1 MTRICAPRTLPWRA
15 ALCTVVL
22 ALSAASGAAAAGRD
36 DGAYRQARDGAK
48 AMYDA
53 QRKQCRGMSGNAKD
67 VCVAQAKANRV
78 RAEAKAD
85 VTYRGGDRTRLVAAR
100 NVAEADYKLAK
111 EKCDAQT
118 GNARDVCVKE
128 ARAAMVA
135 DKADAKAARRIGQA
149 QGSAEKEKREAVY
162 KLALEKCNALSGDA
176 KGACTVDAKAN
187 HDK

>member
-1 MTRICAPRTLPWRA
+1 MPRNSALHMLPWRA
-15 ALCTVVL
+15 ALCAGVL

-36 DGAYRQARDGAK
+36 DGAYRQARDGAR

-53 QRKQCRGMSGNAKD
+53 QRKQCRGMSGNARD

-111 EKCDAQT
+111 ERCEART
-118 GNARDVCVKE
+118 GNAREVCVKE

-135 DKADAKAARRIGQA
+135 TKADAKAARRIGQA
-149 QGSAEKEKREAVY
+149 QGSAEKEKREAAY
-162 KLALEKCNALSGDA
+162 KVAVEKCDALPGDA
-176 KGACTVDAKAN
+176 KGACKADAKASY
-187 HDK
+187 DK

>member
-36 DGAYRQARDGAK
+36 DGAYRQARDGAE

-135 DKADAKAARRIGQA
+135 AKADAKAARRIGQA
-149 QGSAEKEKREAVY
+149 QGTAEKEKREAAY
-162 KLALEKCNALSGDA
+162 KVALGKCDALSGDA
-176 KGACTVDAKAN
+176 KTACKADAKASY
-187 HDK
+187 DR

>member
-1 MTRICAPRTLPWRA
+1 MTRICAPHTLPWRA
-15 ALCTVVL
+15 ALCVGVL

-53 QRKQCRGMSGNAKD
+53 QRKQCRGMSGHAKD

-85 VTYRGGDRTRLVAAR
+85 GTHKPGDRPRLVAAR

-111 EKCDAQT
+111 ERCEART
-118 GNARDVCVKE
+118 GNARNVCVKE

-135 DKADAKAARRIGQA
+135 AKADAKASDG
-149 QGSAEKEKREAVY
+149 K
-162 KLALEKCNALSGDA
+162 
-176 KGACTVDAKAN
+176 
-187 HDK
+187 